1 MEPFR
6 GVSMK
11 CLDAYLAWF
20 KRCRTFMVIDSRTA
34 EPHARPSARQRYM
47 LDLIATCSTSY
58 RTIWTSGSRGR
69 YSPLK
74 WWHRGIHE
82 R

>member
-20 KRCRTFMVIDSRTA
+20 KRCRTFMVTDSRTA
-34 EPHARPSARQRYM
+34 EPHARPSTRQRYM
-47 LDLIATCSTSY
+47 LDLIRDMLNVLPHY
-58 RTIWTSGSRGR
+58 MDYWVSRAV
-69 YSPLK
+69 
-74 WWHRGIHE
+74 
-82 R
+82 

>member
-34 EPHARPSARQRYM
+34 EPHARPSARLRYM
-47 LDLIATCSTSY
+47 LDLIRDMFNVRLISDLS
-58 RTIWTSGSRGR
+58 RT
-69 YSPLK
+69 L
-74 WWHRGIHE
+74 
-82 R
+82 

>member
-20 KRCRTFMVIDSRTA
+20 KRCRTLMVIDSRTA
-34 EPHARPSARQRYM
+34 EPHARPSTRQRYM
-47 LDLIATCSTSY
+47 LDLIRDMLNVLPHY
-58 RTIWTSGSRGR
+58 MDYWVSRAV
-69 YSPLK
+69 
-74 WWHRGIHE
+74 
-82 R
+82 

>member
-20 KRCRTFMVIDSRTA
+20 KRCRTFMVIDSRAA

-47 LDLIATCSTSY
+47 LDLIRDTFNVLPHY
-58 RTIWTSGSRGR
+58 MDYWVSRAV
-69 YSPLK
+69 
-74 WWHRGIHE
+74 
-82 R
+82 

>member
-1 MEPFR
+1 
-6 GVSMK
+6 MK

-47 LDLIATCSTSY
+47 LDLIRDIFNVLPHY
-58 RTIWTSGSRGR
+58 MD
-69 YSPLK
+69 Y
-74 WWHRGIHE
+74 
-82 R
+82 